1 MISTEIEAI
10 IFDYGG
16 VLINIDYQATVD
28 EFKKIGIYDFDAMYS
43 QAEQSNLF
51 NQIETGQITPDE
63 FVQQLLRLL
72 PKGTEPEQVVNAW
85 NAIIKDVPKKSIKLL
100 KALKQK
106 GYKIYLLS
114 NTNALHIEVANIEW
128 NKVSVLKI
136 EEIMNAVYYSH
147 KVGLRKPDESIFE
160 FVCAKHKLD
169 VSKTL
174 FIDDSI
180 QHIEGAKKIGLQT
193 YHLKNKEDIQDL
205 FS

>member
-1 MISTEIEAI
+1 MISTKIEAI

-16 VLINIDYQATVD
+16 VLINIDYQATID
-28 EFKKIGIYDFDAMYS
+28 EFKSLGIYDFDAMYS
-43 QAEQSNLF
+43 QADQSNLF
-51 NQIETGQITPDE
+51 NQIETGQITPDK
-63 FVQQLLRLL
+63 FVNQLLRLL
-72 PKGTEPEQVVNAW
+72 PEGIKFEQVVSAW
-85 NAIIKDVPKKSIKLL
+85 NAIIKDVPIKSIKLL
-100 KALKQK
+100 TDLKAK

-114 NTNALHIEVANIEW
+114 NTNSLHIEVANNEW
-128 NKVSVLKI
+128 NKVSELKI
-136 EEIMNAVYYSH
+136 EELMDAVYYSH
-147 KVGLRKPDESIFE
+147 EVGLRKPDQSIFE

-193 YHLKNKEDIQDL
+193 YHLQKDEDVQDL

>member
-43 QAEQSNLF
+43 QAEQSDLF

-128 NKVSVLKI
+128 DKVSVLKI
-136 EEIMNAVYYSH
+136 EEIMDAVYYSH
-147 KVGLRKPDESIFE
+147 IVGLRKPDESIFE
-160 FVCAKHKLD
+160 FVCTKHKLD

>member
-1 MISTEIEAI
+1 MISTKIEAI

-16 VLINIDYQATVD
+16 VLINIDYQATID
-28 EFKKIGIYDFDAMYS
+28 EFKSLGIYDFDAMYS
-43 QAEQSNLF
+43 QADQSNLF
-51 NQIETGQITPDE
+51 NEIETGQITPDE
-63 FVQQLLRLL
+63 FVNQLLHLL
-72 PKGTEPEQVVNAW
+72 PEGIKFEQVVSAW
-85 NAIIKDVPKKSIKLL
+85 NAIIKDVPIKSIKLL
-100 KALKQK
+100 TDLKAK

-114 NTNALHIEVANIEW
+114 NTNSLHIEVANNEW
-128 NKVSVLKI
+128 NKVSELKI
-136 EEIMNAVYYSH
+136 EELMDAVYYSH
-147 KVGLRKPDESIFE
+147 EVGLRKPDQSIFE

-193 YHLKNKEDIQDL
+193 YHLQKYEDVQDL